1 MREQGLTIISHTKE
15 ITMYTNEISIGGVR
29 VPNRIVLG
37 PMAGVTDRPFR
48 TICHELGAGLVSME
62 MVSANAVKYGNKK
75 TFDLI
80 HIDPDEHPLSMQLFG
95 PDPDTMVLAAEAL
108 DHVPYDILDVN
119 MGCPM
124 PKIVNNGEGSA
135 LMKDPETAAAIIRE
149 LVHFQNGKRRMAPDK
164 TARGDL
170 DGMGGGDSGRAGQF
184 LAGEPGLG
192 AESVRT
198 RICAGPRP
206 VTVKIRAG
214 FDRSHLNAVPLAMKL
229 AEAGA
234 AAIAVHGR
242 TREQYYTGQ
251 ADWDVIREVKEAV
264 DIPVIGNGDVTS
276 PEKAVAMFQQTGCDL
291 VMIARGARGNPW
303 LFRDTNYFI
312 RTGREKLIE
321 DGVIDAGTAFSDMM
335 RVTAEISRREGKL
348 FWPGR
353 HWNYRA
359 EEGSPAAARSAAH
372 GLTADATGLVSAER
386 SAAHSVSESEPVSAE
401 APSIRPSAREVY
413 DMMLRHARMQ
423 LEEKGDYLGIC
434 QMRKHIA
441 WYTTGLP
448 GSAALR
454 AKINACNTL
463 DALRDTLDAWL
474 KGA

>member
-1 MREQGLTIISHTKE
+1 
-15 ITMYTNEISIGGVR
+15 MYTNEISIGGVR
-29 VPNRIVLG
+29 IPNRLVLG

-80 HIDPDEHPLSMQLFG
+80 HIDPSEHPISMQLFG
-95 PDPDTMVLAAEAL
+95 PDPDTMVLAAKAL
-108 DHVPYDILDVN
+108 DEVPYDILDVN

-135 LMKDPETAAAIIRE
+135 LMKNPETAAAIIRE
-149 LVHFQNGKRRMAPDK
+149 LVHFQSGKSRPADVSRTGTVPAPSDESK
-164 TARGDL
+164 TGT
-170 DGMGGGDSGRAGQF
+170 GGTF
-184 LAGEPGLG
+184 
-192 AESVRT
+192 
-198 RICAGPRP
+198 GPRP

-214 FDRSHLNAVPLAMKL
+214 FDRSHLNAVELAEKL

-234 AAIAVHGR
+234 VAIAVHGR

-251 ADWDVIREVKEAV
+251 ADWDVIRRVKEAV
-264 DIPVIGNGDVTS
+264 SVPVIGNGDVTS

-303 LFRDTNYFI
+303 LFRDTDYFI
-312 RTGREKLIE
+312 QTGREQLIK
-321 DGVIDAGTAFSDMM
+321 DGVIDADTSFTEMM
-335 RVTAEISRREGKL
+335 HVTAEISRKEGKL

-353 HWNYRA
+353 HWNYRRDEA
-359 EEGSPAAARSAAH
+359 DPVGGNLSPAASLRGTARPADPAA
-372 GLTADATGLVSAER
+372 GEISF
-386 SAAHSVSESEPVSAE
+386 
-401 APSIRPSAREVY
+401 RPSARDVY

-423 LEEKGDYLGIC
+423 LAEKGDYLGIC

-448 GSAALR
+448 NSAALR
-454 AKINACNTL
+454 AKINACDTL
-463 DALRDTLDAWL
+463 DALKETLDAWL
-474 KGA
+474 ASTAHVWRVSGSD